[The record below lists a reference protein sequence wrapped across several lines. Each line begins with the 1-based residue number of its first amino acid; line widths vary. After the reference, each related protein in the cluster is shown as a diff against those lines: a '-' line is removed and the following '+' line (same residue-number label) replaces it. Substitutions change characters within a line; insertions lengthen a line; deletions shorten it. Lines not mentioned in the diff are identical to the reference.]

1 MTLKKLRRI
10 IRKIEELR
18 RRPRSV
24 RSSELE
30 RLAKSLGRERKKKQT
45 GEPMYV
51 AKPESEALVET
62 RAYAIPSHPGNLP
75 IGTALSILNS
85 LEGDVFRWRE
95 WLRSHGE
102 NGDV

>member
-18 RRPRSV
+18 RRSRSV

-30 RLAKSLGRERKKKQT
+30 RLAKSLGRARIKKQT
-45 GEPMYV
+45 GEPMYAANV
-51 AKPESEALVET
+51 ESEALAGT
-62 RAYAIPSHPGNLP
+62 RAYAIPSHPGTLP
-75 IGTALSILNS
+75 VGTALGILGS
-85 LEGDVFRWRE
+85 LEADVARWRE